1 MISDQRKRIIR
12 GMLIMLLAVGV
23 IFGGILGYKA
33 FQMQMI
39 KKSMA
44 SQKMPPVTVT
54 ATKAELK
61 IWQPQLKAVGSL
73 RAIRGVDVTCE
84 IAGLVR
90 SINFQPGQNVSAGQ
104 LLVQLNA
111 DSDIAQLHSLEAAAV
126 LAKTVYER
134 DKKQY
139 AVQAISQA
147 ALDADEADLKSKQ
160 AQLEQQKALVEK
172 KTIRA
177 PFAGRLGISAV
188 NLGQYLNPGDK
199 IVTLQSLD
207 VLYNDFYL
215 PQQELGRI
223 KKGQAVIALSDTYP
237 GRTFQGKITTINPKV
252 DPDTR
257 NIQVE
262 SVINN
267 PRRELLPG
275 MYVTV
280 EIQTGG
286 KQKYLTL
293 PQTAVSFNPYGEMVF
308 IVEKGVKDASGRETL
323 TVKQTLVTVG
333 PTRGDQVA
341 ILSGVKEGDIV
352 VTSGHFKLKPGSPVV
367 IDNKVQPKDDAA
379 PKPIDE

>member
-1 MISDQRKRIIR
+1 
-12 GMLIMLLAVGV
+12 MLIMLLIVGV
-23 IFGGILGYKA
+23 IFGGIFGYKW

-44 SQKMPPVTVT
+44 GQKMPPVTVT
-54 ATKAELK
+54 ATKAESK
-61 IWQPQLKAVGSL
+61 DWQPRLKAVGSL
-73 RAIRGVDVTCE
+73 RAVRGVDVTCE

-111 DSDIAQLHSLEAAAV
+111 DSDIAQLHSLEAAAA
-126 LAKTVYER
+126 LAKIVYER
-134 DKKQY
+134 DRKQY
-139 AVQAISQA
+139 AVLAISQA
-147 ALDADEADLKSKQ
+147 VLDADEADLKIKQ
-160 AQLEQQKALVEK
+160 AQVEQQKALVEK

-177 PFAGRLGISAV
+177 PFDGRLGISTV

-207 VLYNDFYL
+207 ALYNDFNL
-215 PQQELGRI
+215 PQQELARI
-223 KKGQAVIALSDTYP
+223 KKGQVVVAASDTYP
-237 GRTFQGKITTINPKV
+237 GRTFRGRVTTINPKV
-252 DPDTR
+252 EADTR

-275 MYVTV
+275 MYVGV
-280 EIQTGG
+280 EIDTGG
-286 KQKYLTL
+286 TQKYLTL

-308 IVEKGVKDASGRETL
+308 IVEKGAKDASGRETL
-323 TVKQTLVTVG
+323 TVKQTLVTIG

-341 ILSGVKEGDIV
+341 ILTGIKEGDTV

-367 IDNKVQPKDDAA
+367 INNKVQPKNEAA